1 MVELGSSHLYEQAN
15 MDVKKR
21 EGSIIKRISFMQ
33 CVIQALILFYT
44 FFMRTKKT
52 LMSLNVLIFFEGFQ
66 L

>member
-33 CVIQALILFYT
+33 CVIQTLILFYT
-44 FFMRTKKT
+44 FFYENQENFDEPQC
-52 LMSLNVLIFFEGFQ
+52 SYFF
-66 L
+66 